1 MENRYT
7 SNLAIDLGQIDYL
20 ECLKF
25 QKDLVSRRLNNS
37 IPDVILF
44 LEHPPVY
51 TTGRRDDPSN
61 YGSIDVIKT
70 ERGGD
75 VTYHGPGQ
83 LVVYPILKIW
93 EKEGKIDVRSFV
105 VKLEGI
111 VIKSLATF
119 GFEASVG
126 DEPGIWVGNGKE
138 KKKVASMGLA
148 IENGVSYHG
157 ISINIGK
164 EVLEGFSRINPCG
177 MDSSVMGY
185 IEINREDLI
194 DVLISVF
201 SEEFGTFEMKSLTT
215 LWKS

>member
-1 MENRYT
+1 MENLYT
-7 SNLAIDLGQIDYL
+7 SNLATDIGTIGYE
-20 ECLKF
+20 ECLGI
-25 QKDLVSRRLNNS
+25 QKKLLSRRQEGR
-37 IPDVILF
+37 IPDIILF
-44 LEHPPVY
+44 LEHPAVY

-61 YGSIDVIKT
+61 YQGIEVIKT

-83 LVVYPILKIW
+83 LVIYPILKLW
-93 EKEGKIDVRSFV
+93 EKDGKIDVRSFV
-105 VKLEGI
+105 VKLENI
-111 VIKSLATF
+111 VISALGKF

-126 DEPGIWVGNGKE
+126 DEPGIWVSFGEG

-148 IENGVSYHG
+148 IEKGVSYHG

-185 IEINREDLI
+185 VDINRDDLI
-194 DVLISVF
+194 RVLVSEF
-201 SEEFGTFEMKSLTT
+201 SEVFGRFHMQEHGYLP
-215 LWKS
+215 

>member
-1 MENRYT
+1 MENPYT

-25 QKDLVSRRLNNS
+25 QKDLVYRRIGNR
-37 IPDVILF
+37 IPDVLLF

-61 YGSIDVIKT
+61 YGSMEVIKT

-93 EKEGKIDVRSFV
+93 EKDGKIDVRRFV

-111 VIKSLATF
+111 VIKSLSNF

-126 DEPGIWVGNGKE
+126 DEPG
-138 KKKVASMGLA
+138 
-148 IENGVSYHG
+148 
-157 ISINIGK
+157 
-164 EVLEGFSRINPCG
+164 
-177 MDSSVMGY
+177 
-185 IEINREDLI
+185 
-194 DVLISVF
+194 
-201 SEEFGTFEMKSLTT
+201 
-215 LWKS
+215 

>member
-1 MENRYT
+1 MISTMSSMISFRMV
-7 SNLAIDLGQIDYL
+7 QI
-20 ECLKF
+20 
-25 QKDLVSRRLNNS
+25 
-37 IPDVILF
+37 
-44 LEHPPVY
+44 PPVY

-83 LVVYPILKIW
+83 LVIYPILKIW
-93 EKEGKIDVRSFV
+93 GKEGKIDVRSFV

-111 VIKSLATF
+111 VIKSLVTF

-126 DEPGIWVGNGKE
+126 DEPGIWIGNGKE

-185 IEINREDLI
+185 IEIDRDDLI
-194 DVLISVF
+194 NVLISVF
-201 SEEFGTFEMKSLTT
+201 SEELGTFERKSSAI
-215 LWKS
+215 LWK

>member
-20 ECLKF
+20 ECLEF

-83 LVVYPILKIW
+83 LVIYPILKIW
-93 EKEGKIDVRSFV
+93 DIRGK
-105 VKLEGI
+105 
-111 VIKSLATF
+111 
-119 GFEASVG
+119 
-126 DEPGIWVGNGKE
+126 N
-138 KKKVASMGLA
+138 
-148 IENGVSYHG
+148 
-157 ISINIGK
+157 
-164 EVLEGFSRINPCG
+164 
-177 MDSSVMGY
+177 
-185 IEINREDLI
+185 EDH
-194 DVLISVF
+194 
-201 SEEFGTFEMKSLTT
+201 E
-215 LWKS
+215 

>member
-1 MENRYT
+1 M
-7 SNLAIDLGQIDYL
+7 
-20 ECLKF
+20 
-25 QKDLVSRRLNNS
+25 
-37 IPDVILF
+37 
-44 LEHPPVY
+44 
-51 TTGRRDDPSN
+51 
-61 YGSIDVIKT
+61 
-70 ERGGD
+70 
-75 VTYHGPGQ
+75 
-83 LVVYPILKIW
+83 
-93 EKEGKIDVRSFV
+93 

-201 SEEFGTFEMKSLTT
+201 SEEFGTFERKSSAI
-215 LWKS
+215 LWK